1 MELSLLGTAGGRG
14 EQVHKTNNT
23 PFSPLLVIMQS
34 KLPSSQ
40 ILPLKVV
47 NAQTLIFFFL
57 ISFTPKASYGKN
69 WRPERMNKLVA
80 GYGISD

>member
-1 MELSLLGTAGGRG
+1 MVELSLLGTAGGRG

-57 ISFTPKASYGKN
+57 NLFYPKSLLWQELEARKN
-69 WRPERMNKLVA
+69 E
-80 GYGISD
+80 

>member
-1 MELSLLGTAGGRG
+1 MVELSLLGTAGGRG

-47 NAQTLIFFFL
+47 NAQTLNFFFNL
-57 ISFTPKASYGKN
+57 FYPKSLLWQELEARKN
-69 WRPERMNKLVA
+69 E
-80 GYGISD
+80 